1 MQHLKTEINR
11 SSHQRLNL
19 LKHLIR
25 SSVQSLYHFMIPGS
39 KSATFDIYFE
49 QHLVFIDELDA
60 IAPARKDGGEELS
73 QRMVATLLNLMDGN
87 RSDGL
92 LIIAATNRPDSIE
105 PALRQ
110 PGRLD
115 REIEIAVPSPRQ
127 RLNILN
133 TLLDQMEHSLSDMQV
148 QNLAVDTHGFVDC
161 TVIKRS
167 GCTGEMQESYAV
179 SATSGLISMPVSL
192 EILASCCSNVTVSG
206 ISESI
211 ENDTNSHGAFVAEEE
226 NILKVAFE
234 DF

>member
-1 MQHLKTEINR
+1 
-11 SSHQRLNL
+11 
-19 LKHLIR
+19 
-25 SSVQSLYHFMIPGS
+25 MIPGS

-49 QHLVFIDELDA
+49 QHLVGDSSILLSYLLVFIDELDA